1 MIHKLMR
8 KDLVFG
14 FLAFSLLAFGFGGLA
29 GCATGSQS
37 ANGGTFDKESIRS
50 VVHSRTG
57 AYMACYEGAI
67 DVRPGAIGKVLT
79 TWDIGSDGG
88 VSNVQ
93 FVEVDPTIVDIKPCL
108 QREISAL
115 KFSPTGSNEP
125 VEVRYPFYFDE
136 RQSMTIDRLGV
147 VAGNGSVIRSPDGPL
162 EVKGGAS
169 TSNLG
174 LAGVGDTD
182 SYTKSSNSKS
192 ATQLPP
198 DSTGETVPARVGD
211 IAPST
216 TSGLPAAPR
225 ASGAGSGS
233 GSSGV
238 SGKGAGAGG
247 GSGSGFVSGSGSNNA
262 TGSSATNSGVGLTT
276 TGERRAN
283 KSISSKPS
291 NNPAPKPSPVVMPL
305 PTVISPSG
313 N

>member
-1 MIHKLMR
+1 MTLKLMR

-14 FLAFSLLAFGFGGLA
+14 SVLAAFALIGLA
-29 GCATGSQS
+29 GCASGSKT
-37 ANGGTFDKESIRS
+37 AGGTFDKESIRS

-147 VAGNGSVIRSPDGPL
+147 VAGHGSTERSPDGPL
-162 EVKGGAS
+162 EVKGGTS
-169 TSNLG
+169 GSNLG
-174 LAGVGDTD
+174 LSSVGDTD

-192 ATQLPP
+192 GLKLPP
-198 DSTGETVPARVGD
+198 DSTGETVPPRAGD

-225 ASGAGSGS
+225 SSGGGGSGSGS
-233 GSSGV
+233 GSS
-238 SGKGAGAGG
+238 SGG
-247 GSGSGFVSGSGSNNA
+247 GSS
-262 TGSSATNSGVGLTT
+262 T
-276 TGERRAN
+276 TGEKRAT
-283 KSISSKPS
+283 KSLSSKPS
-291 NNPAPKPSPVVMPL
+291 ANPAPKPSPVVMPL